1 MKVPHNVSY
10 PSIQARSPL
19 NHSRLVSAVPASPL
33 QGCGIAHN
41 TALCSFCNSTS
52 KNAFPCLPPRHF
64 SPHTR
69 RAPCQL
75 PPTGLRNLGVY
86 LMSLPEQFGPYE
98 LHELI
103 NSGGMADLFLATDEQ
118 KQSLAIRRLQD
129 KGAFDFTSKR
139 RFLRGCEVLSHIHH
153 HDFVIGYI
161 THGKINGSYY
171 LAMEYIEGNNLKLLA
186 AEGDPVLA
194 ENIGNVLIESA
205 QALEHVH
212 DSGFIHLDFKPENIV
227 LSRNA
232 ALRLVDFDLSIPKPD
247 AAIKTKNNPGTPAYM
262 SPEQLL
268 RQPIDHRVD
277 IFAYGVTAFELLT
290 AQKPFPGETA
300 EDIVR
305 LQLERSAFKNPRD
318 INPDIP
324 VAMEKTILKCLEQNP
339 EKRYPFASI
348 LVRDLQAALYV

>member
-1 MKVPHNVSY
+1 
-10 PSIQARSPL
+10 
-19 NHSRLVSAVPASPL
+19 
-33 QGCGIAHN
+33 
-41 TALCSFCNSTS
+41 
-52 KNAFPCLPPRHF
+52 
-64 SPHTR
+64 
-69 RAPCQL
+69 
-75 PPTGLRNLGVY
+75 
-86 LMSLPEQFGPYE
+86 MSLPEQFGPYE

-118 KQSLAIRRLQD
+118 KQTLAIRRLQN

-139 RFLRGCEVLSHIHH
+139 RFIRGCEVLSHIHH

-161 THGKINGSYY
+161 THGKISGSYY

-186 AEGDPVLA
+186 AENDPVLA

-247 AAIKTKNNPGTPAYM
+247 APIKTKNNPGTPAYM

-277 IFAYGVTAFELLT
+277 IWAYGVTAFELLT
-290 AQKPFPGETA
+290 GAKPFPGETA

-305 LQLERSAFKNPRD
+305 LQLNRAAFKNPRD
-318 INPDIP
+318 LNADIP
-324 VAMEKTILKCLEQNP
+324 AAMEKIILKCLEQDP
-339 EKRYPFASI
+339 EKRYPFTSV